1 MITLDFSRKLPL
13 ISEITLLPITWKA
26 KSATTHWECLC
37 PARIIVSPFGHW
49 PATRVFPG
57 RDPSN
62 SSWTACIILCP
73 QNLNNLKRAYNSLSI
88 PDPEW
93 SPFVRIRIICSHW
106 MQVSHQMK
114 VCNDYWKNIRTS
126 LEIIHTGSEIL
137 IPDPKSS
144 GSSNNFKNLF
154 ICFYSIAKLRLLIC
168 VWRIRLWSRSEWLID
183 FLN

>member
-1 MITLDFSRKLPL
+1 MITLDFSRKLLL

-114 VCNDYWKNIRTS
+114 VCNHLSKKYSYQPRNYSYRVWNINTRS
-126 LEIIHTGSEIL
+126 EII
-137 IPDPKSS
+137 
-144 GSSNNFKNLF
+144 
-154 ICFYSIAKLRLLIC
+154 R
-168 VWRIRLWSRSEWLID
+168 
-183 FLN
+183 FL